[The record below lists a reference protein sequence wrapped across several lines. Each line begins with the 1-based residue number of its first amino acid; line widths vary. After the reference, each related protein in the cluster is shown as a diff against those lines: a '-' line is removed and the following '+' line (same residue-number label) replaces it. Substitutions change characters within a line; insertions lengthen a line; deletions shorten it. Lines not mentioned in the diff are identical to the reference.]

1 MTDRL
6 QVDLT
11 GAPQTMLATLY
22 GKALDADLPNPV
34 LHDTYARDVVA
45 RIDYDWSQTTVTA
58 ARSPG
63 ITLRSAYFDKTAR
76 QFLAVHPEAVVLQLG
91 CGLDSRYYRLDPGPG
106 VDWYDID
113 YPEVADL
120 RRQLYPPREHC
131 HIVSASVTDPAW
143 LADIPADRPVLMIAE
158 GLTMYLS
165 EAAGQALFRRIV
177 AHFPSGELQ
186 FDAFSRLGV
195 KLQWTNSVV
204 RRSGA
209 TLKWAMD
216 GPDDVLSAVPG
227 LRLLSWESALGPDG
241 YDRLPTG
248 LRVTAAVMRAVP
260 GMRHMS
266 QYHRYAWG

>member
-22 GKALDADLPNPV
+22 GKALDADLPNSV

-45 RIDYDWSQTTVTA
+45 AIDYDWSRTTMTA

-63 ITLRSAYFDKTAR
+63 VTLRSAYFDMATR
-76 QFLAVHPEAVVLQLG
+76 QFLAVHPEAVVLHLG

-120 RRQLYPPREHC
+120 RRRLYATREHC
-131 HIVSASVTDPAW
+131 HIVSASVTDAAW
-143 LADIPADRPVLMIAE
+143 LADIPADRPVLMLAE

-165 EAAGQALFRRIV
+165 EADGQALLRRIV
-177 AHFPSGELQ
+177 SHFPCGELQ
-186 FDAFSRLGV
+186 FDAFSRSGV

-209 TLKWAMD
+209 TLQWAMD
-216 GPDDVLSAVPG
+216 NPDDVLSAVPG
-227 LRLLSWESALGPDG
+227 LRLLSWVSAFDAGG
-241 YDRLPTG
+241 YDRLPMG
-248 LRVTAAVMRAVP
+248 LRLMAAVMRAVP
-260 GMRHMS
+260 GMRYMS
-266 QYHRYAWG
+266 QYHRYSWG